1 MSTYPPG
8 TFHFAERNMELSVRE
23 TLRQAESDRARR
35 LARAGSPRRHRFY
48 FHALAWL
55 GNRLAT
61 WGQDL
66 QERYSPEGRTSVHKP
81 AEGLVN

>member
-8 TFHFAERNMELSVRE
+8 TFKFAERNMELSVQE
-23 TLRQAESDRARR
+23 TLRQAESDRIRR
-35 LARAGSPRRHRFY
+35 LARAGSPRPHRLY

-55 GNRLAT
+55 GSRLAT

-66 QERYSPEGRTSVHKP
+66 QERYGPEGKTSIRQS